1 MTYGEIF
8 VLCFIGFGL
17 FLLIVGIITTSILNW
32 LEPKQWEKLQKQYP
46 EVFEAIEENNKAQ
59 RELWDALS
67 KHDEMRKRIDELM
80 HEVKYLP
87 KEERKNVY
95 FELEDLRQLAFEYN
109 TQTIEPLRLKA
120 KMAREECEFYRDNIE
135 NKKLQEIL

>member
-8 VLCFIGFGL
+8 ILCFIGFGL
-17 FLLIVGIITTSILNW
+17 FLLIVGIITVSILDW
-32 LEPKQWEKLQKQYP
+32 LYPKQWEKLQKQYP
-46 EVFEAIEENNKAQ
+46 EVFEAIEERNKAQ

-80 HEVKYLP
+80 YEVKYLP

-120 KMAREECEFYRDNIE
+120 KMAREECEFYKDNIE

>member
-1 MTYGEIF
+1 MTYGQIF
-8 VLCFIGFGL
+8 ALCFI
-17 FLLIVGIITTSILNW
+17 FLSITGIITVAILNW
-32 LEPKQWEKLQKQYP
+32 LESKQWGKLQKQYP
-46 EVFEAIEENNKAQ
+46 KVFEAIEENNKAQ

-67 KHDEMRKRIDELM
+67 EHDEMRKRIDELM
-80 HEVKYLP
+80 NEVKYLP

-120 KMAREECEFYRDNIE
+120 KKTREKCGFYKDNIK
-135 NKKLQEIL
+135 NKKLKEIL